1 MPKMQTGI
9 RRALKLSIFF
19 IIIIGALIA
28 FSNLNKLREH
38 LISIN
43 FLCLLFSLLSAFCV
57 YATEGLFLI
66 ESLKLFRER
75 LPVLSALKYSLII
88 NSLGYLVSLGGITP
102 FATQVYI
109 LDFHNIGAK
118 KATLT
123 RILQV
128 MLFNMIFTTF
138 LVIGFIFILF
148 NRARNEFD
156 TPLLTIPFFVLLVIV
171 SIFYL
176 TIFWKKFRAVSIKI
190 LTGVINKICK
200 LFFSRLHIQEEKVM
214 EFLEEFDEGI
224 HTLLMDKK
232 YLFFIGI
239 IILVD
244 WVFWLSIIYFAF
256 LSINYRIGFG
266 ALIIGFSIGQII
278 GIVSMVP
285 GGIGTL
291 EASMALAFK
300 AFGVPFETALVSVLL
315 YRITFYIIPFIF
327 SLPLYFSLKKK
338 IQ

>member
-1 MPKMQTGI
+1 MLKLQTGI
-9 RRALKLSIFF
+9 RRFLKLSIFF
-19 IIIIGALIA
+19 IVIIGLLIA
-28 FSNLNKLREH
+28 FSNLNKLKEH
-38 LISIN
+38 LISIK
-43 FLCLLFSLLSAFCV
+43 FLYLAVSLLSALFV
-57 YATEGLFLI
+57 YSTEGLFLV
-66 ESLKLFRER
+66 ESLKLFKEK
-75 LPVLSALKYSLII
+75 LPLISALKYSLII
-88 NSLGYLVSLGGITP
+88 NSLGYLVSFGGLTP

-138 LVIGFIFILF
+138 LVIGFIYVLF
-148 NRARNEFD
+148 TISKYQFD
-156 TPLLTIPFFVLLVIV
+156 IPLLAIPFFVLLVVV

-176 TIFWKKFRAVSIKI
+176 TIFWKKFRALSIKI
-190 LTGVINKICK
+190 FTGVTNKIGK
-200 LFFSRLHIQEEKVM
+200 FFFSRFYIHEEKIS
-214 EFLEEFDEGI
+214 EFLDEFDVGI
-224 HTLLMDKK
+224 HKLIKEPK

-239 IILVD
+239 ITAVD
-244 WVFWLSIIYFAF
+244 WVFWLSTIYFAF
-256 LSINYRIGFG
+256 LSINYRIGLG
-266 ALIIGFSIGQII
+266 ELLIGFAIGQII
-278 GIVSMVP
+278 GVVSMVP

-300 AFGVPFETALVSVLL
+300 AFGVPFETALVAVLL
-315 YRITFYIIPFIF
+315 YRITFYIIPFIL